1 LDGHGGISGRKVR
14 VRVGQDRSKRGCVG
28 RSHRADD
35 GIERTLNTSSSAAA
49 RTTSLAGLAPFTRSP
64 LIAREEVARPTR
76 AVLPEEDRDAA
87 EMHADVRVADVSI
100 VAGMVRIEIRGVP
113 GGMRRQIRR

>member
-1 LDGHGGISGRKVR
+1 M
-14 VRVGQDRSKRGCVG
+14 
-28 RSHRADD
+28 
-35 GIERTLNTSSSAAA
+35 ERTLNTSSSAAA
-49 RTTSLAGLAPFTRSP
+49 RTTSLTGLAPFARSP

-87 EMHADVRVADVSI
+87 EVHADVRVADASI

>member
-1 LDGHGGISGRKVR
+1 M
-14 VRVGQDRSKRGCVG
+14 
-28 RSHRADD
+28 
-35 GIERTLNTSSSAAA
+35 NMSSSAAA
-49 RTTSLAGLAPFTRSP
+49 RTTSLAGLAPFARSP

-87 EMHADVRVADVSI
+87 EVHADVRVADASI